1 MYFGKR
7 TLPCVSLYLSSRFG
21 LLKEL
26 CCWCVQV
33 KSVLTTLSGEE
44 LTTLRD
50 DLEQIRES
58 FSLME
63 FDDEEV
69 DDPKGK
75 NKNKNKTH
83 PLATLLFSIQGM

>member
-1 MYFGKR
+1 MVRIIVHEGSFHLKHRFEIMLEQNSG
-7 TLPCVSLYLSSRFG
+7 LVSCLVSVAVLI
-21 LLKEL
+21 EA

-44 LTTLRD
+44 LAALRD

-75 NKNKNKTH
+75 
-83 PLATLLFSIQGM
+83 

>member
-1 MYFGKR
+1 MQG
-7 TLPCVSLYLSSRFG
+7 
-21 LLKEL
+21 
-26 CCWCVQV
+26 

-50 DLEQIRES
+50 DLEQIKET

-75 NKNKNKTH
+75 
-83 PLATLLFSIQGM
+83 